1 MSLVFTEQALISL
14 EETLD
19 FISPNVSSELLH
31 ELSDTILESCETLLH
46 QPLQGQEEP
55 YLLHLGLGHRR
66 LVVGHFKIVYRVDEH
81 YIFVTDIFDS
91 RQNPKK
97 MKG

>member
-1 MSLVFTEQALISL
+1 MKLVYTEQALTSL

-19 FISPNVSSELLH
+19 FISNHVSAELLD
-31 ELSDTILESCETLLH
+31 ELSDSILESCETLLH
-46 QPLQGQEEP
+46 QPFQGQEEP

-66 LVVGHFKIVYRVDEH
+66 LVVGHFKILYRVDEH
-81 YIFVTDIFDS
+81 HIYITDIFDT
-91 RQNPKK
+91 RQNPMK